1 MWGGALA
8 APCARIDA
16 VRIIF
21 MGSPEFALPT
31 LRRLIESEHDV
42 VAVVA
47 QPDRPAGRG
56 RMLRSPPTKELA
68 HAQGLPVLQPERVNT
83 PDALTSLRALTPEAI
98 VIVAYGQIL
107 KQPLLEIPTRGVLN
121 VHASLLPKYR
131 GASPVSAAILAG
143 EEETGVTILEVVL
156 ALDAGPTLARRA
168 LPIDQHDTT
177 ASLSE
182 KLSHLGAD
190 LLSETLPRWEQR
202 ELSPT
207 PQDDSQVTHAPSI
220 RRADA
225 VIDWSLPAVEVW
237 RMVRAYDPWPVATT
251 SVDGESLRILEA
263 WPLESDDSAMPG
275 AVVALPHGTEA
286 PAGAGFAV
294 RCGRGLLAIVRA
306 QRSGKR
312 VVSGDELLRGFPSLV
327 GKRLAT

>member
-1 MWGGALA
+1 
-8 APCARIDA
+8 
-16 VRIIF
+16 

-31 LRRLIESEHDV
+31 LRRLVESEHDV
-42 VAVVA
+42 VGVVA

-56 RMLRSPPTKELA
+56 RMLRPPPTKELA
-68 HAQGLPVLQPERVNT
+68 HAQGLPLLQPERVNT
-83 PDALTSLRALTPEAI
+83 RDALASLRALTPDAI
-98 VIVAYGQIL
+98 VIAAYGQIL
-107 KQPLLEIPTRGVLN
+107 KQPLLEVPTRGVLN

-156 ALDAGPTLARRA
+156 ALDAGPTLAQRA
-168 LPIDQHDTT
+168 LSIDQNDTT

-182 KLSHLGAD
+182 KLSQLGAD
-190 LLSETLPRWEQR
+190 LLIETLPRWEQR

-207 PQDDSQVTHAPSI
+207 PQDDAQVTYAPSI
-220 RRADA
+220 RREDA
-225 VIDWSLPAVEVW
+225 VIDWSLPAVDVW

-263 WPLESDDSAMPG
+263 WPIESDIGGIPG
-275 AVVALPHGTEA
+275 AVVALPHGIEA
-286 PAGAGFAV
+286 PVGAGFAV
-294 RCGRGLLAIVRA
+294 RCGQALLAIVRA

-312 VVSGDELLRGFPSLV
+312 VVSGEELLRGYPSLV
-327 GKRLAT
+327 G